1 MSRIEAG
8 TIFFMDAVLSKFD
21 RRKSFQAICDPPG
34 RKKKISI
41 PNMVQRRSSSF
52 FRVYVSS
59 PCGRQGQS
67 RHLVEGGRNTPRG
80 PFFFSSFIPKL
91 SCGVRRQ
98 NVTNGNGTAEIP
110 KPPRGGDRGSAK
122 SHERRNRGGALL

>member
-41 PNMVQRRSSSF
+41 PNMVRRRSSSF
-52 FRVYVSS
+52 SRAYVSS

-80 PFFFSSFIPKL
+80 PFFFLLVHPEAELRRPPPERNQWQRDRRDPKA
-91 SCGVRRQ
+91 
-98 NVTNGNGTAEIP
+98 AERWRP
-110 KPPRGGDRGSAK
+110 GFGKEP
-122 SHERRNRGGALL
+122 